1 MPQRLNRNIGVFVK
15 VSGFT
20 FVRNVVKY
28 DYPVV
33 ESIRS
38 ILPVVDEF
46 IVNVGRCDDGTLELI
61 RSIGDQKIRIVES
74 VWDET
79 LRKDGLIYAQ
89 QTNIALSH
97 CTGDWAF
104 YIQADE
110 VVHEDDLPMIQE
122 AMHRHLGNTK
132 VKGLLF
138 RYLHF
143 IADYWSTN
151 PWFYHKAVRI
161 IRNNG
166 DVESCGDA
174 VGFHL
179 KATQQYLQ
187 SGPKEWI
194 APAGGRVFHYGWVKD
209 PQTMLA
215 KVKEQIAV
223 YHGATPPPKQAAL
236 YRQKTFQYED
246 YAVLKEFAGQHPSVM
261 QQRIHAARRWGPRRN
276 RWLNWRFYLEIVR
289 RGFRG

>member
-1 MPQRLNRNIGVFVK
+1 MK

-46 IVNVGRCDDGTLELI
+46 IVNVGLCDDGTLELI
-61 RSIGDQKIRIVES
+61 RSIGDPKIKIVES

-110 VVHEDDLPMIQE
+110 VVHEDDLPIIQE
-122 AMHRHLGNTK
+122 AMRRHLGNPA

-166 DVESCGDA
+166 EVESCGDA

-179 KATQQYLQ
+179 
-187 SGPKEWI
+187 
-194 APAGGRVFHYGWVKD
+194 
-209 PQTMLA
+209 
-215 KVKEQIAV
+215 
-223 YHGATPPPKQAAL
+223 
-236 YRQKTFQYED
+236 
-246 YAVLKEFAGQHPSVM
+246 
-261 QQRIHAARRWGPRRN
+261 RRRSSISRADRRN
-276 RWLNWRFYLEIVR
+276 GLPHRTGESFTM
-289 RGFRG
+289 GG

>member
-1 MPQRLNRNIGVFVK
+1 MK

-20 FVRNVVKY
+20 FCRNAVLY

-38 ILPVVDEF
+38 ILPIVDEF
-46 IVNVGRCDDGTLELI
+46 VVNVGRCNDGTLERI
-61 RSIGDQKIRIVES
+61 RSIGDPKVRIVES

-79 LRKDGLIYAQ
+79 LRKDGLIYSQ

-97 CTGDWAF
+97 CAGDWAF
-104 YIQADE
+104 YLQADE
-110 VVHEDDLPMIQE
+110 VIHEDDLPRIVD
-122 AMHRHLGNTK
+122 AMWTHQRSPE

-143 IADYWSTN
+143 VGDYWSTN

-166 DVESCGDA
+166 EVESCGDA

-179 KATQQYLQ
+179 KATKQYLQ
-187 SGPKEWI
+187 NGPREWL
-194 APAGGRVFHYGWVKD
+194 APTGGQVFHYGWVKD
-209 PQTMLA
+209 PKTMLA
-215 KVKEQIAV
+215 KKQEMTKV
-223 YHGATPPPKQAAL
+223 YHGDHPPPSEAKL
-236 YRQKTFQYED
+236 YSQDTFEFEEYGI
-246 YAVLKEFAGQHPSVM
+246 LKEFRGSHPAVM
-261 QQRIHAARRWGPRRN
+261 QARVAASARFASRRN
-276 RWLNWRFYLEIVR
+276 RWLNWRFYREVAR

>member
-1 MPQRLNRNIGVFVK
+1 MK

-20 FVRNVVKY
+20 FCRNAVRY

-38 ILPVVDEF
+38 ILPIVDEF
-46 IVNVGRCDDGTLELI
+46 VVNVGRCDDGTLERI
-61 RSIGDQKIRIVES
+61 QYIGDPKVRIVES

-79 LRKDGLIYAQ
+79 LRKDGLIYSQ

-104 YIQADE
+104 YLQADE
-110 VVHEDDLPMIQE
+110 VIHEDDLPRIVD
-122 AMHRHLGNTK
+122 AMRTHQRSPR
-132 VKGLLF
+132 VKGLIF

-143 IADYWSTN
+143 VGDYWSTN

-166 DVESCGDA
+166 GVESCGDA

-179 KATQQYLQ
+179 KATKQYLQ
-187 SGPKEWI
+187 SGPHEWL
-194 APAGGRVFHYGWVKD
+194 APSGGRVFHYGWVKD
-209 PQTMLA
+209 PKTMLA
-215 KVKEQIAV
+215 KKQEMTKV
-223 YHGATPPPKQAAL
+223 YHGDHPPLSEAKL
-236 YRQKTFQYED
+236 YSQDTFEFEEYGI
-246 YAVLKEFAGQHPSVM
+246 LKEFRGNHPAVM
-261 QQRIHAARRWGPRRN
+261 KARVAASMRFAPRRN
-276 RWLNWRFYLEIVR
+276 RWLNWRFYREVAR

>member
-1 MPQRLNRNIGVFVK
+1 MN

-20 FVRNVVKY
+20 FVRNAVKY

-38 ILPVVDEF
+38 ILPIVDEF
-46 IVNVGRCDDGTLELI
+46 IVNVGRCEDGTLELI
-61 RSIGDQKIRIVES
+61 RSISDPKVKVVES

-104 YIQADE
+104 YVQADE
-110 VVHEDDLPMIQE
+110 VVHEDDLPVIQE
-122 AMHRHLGNTK
+122 AMHRHLGNLN

-143 IADYWSTN
+143 VADYWSTN

-166 DVESCGDA
+166 EIESCGDA

-194 APAGGRVFHYGWVKD
+194 KPSNDRVFHYGWVKD
-209 PQTMLA
+209 PKTILA
-215 KVKEQIAV
+215 KKQEQVRV
-223 YHGATPPPKQAAL
+223 YHGENPPPSEAKL
-236 YRQKTFQYED
+236 YQQDTFQFEE
-246 YAVLKEFAGQHPSVM
+246 YAVLKEFPGGHPAVM
-261 QQRIHAARRWGPRRN
+261 QPRVNASARRTPRRN
-276 RWLNWRFYLEIVR
+276 RWLNGNFYREIAR

>member
-1 MPQRLNRNIGVFVK
+1 MK

-20 FVRNVVKY
+20 FVRNAVKY

-38 ILPVVDEF
+38 ILPIVNEF

-61 RSIGDQKIRIVES
+61 RSIGDPKIRIVES

-110 VVHEDDLPMIQE
+110 VVHEDDLPVIQE
-122 AMHRHLGNTK
+122 AMRRHLGNPE

-143 IADYWSTN
+143 VADYWSTN

-166 DVESCGDA
+166 EVESCGDA

-187 SGPKEWI
+187 SGPKERI
-194 APAGGRVFHYGWVKD
+194 PYSGAHIFHYGWVKD
-209 PQTMLA
+209 PETLLA
-215 KVKEQIAV
+215 KKKEQAQKH
-223 YHGATPPPKQAAL
+223 HGDSLPPDQVKQLA
-236 YRQKTFQYED
+236 QSTFLFED
-246 YAVLKEFAGQHPSVM
+246 YAVLKEFSGSHPAVM
-261 QQRIHAARRWGPRRN
+261 ANRLRSSRRWATRRN
-276 RWLNWRFYLEIVR
+276 RWLNPQFYREVLR

>member
-1 MPQRLNRNIGVFVK
+1 MK

-20 FVRNVVKY
+20 FVRNAVKY

-33 ESIRS
+33 ESIHS

-61 RSIGDQKIRIVES
+61 RSIGDPKIRIVKS

-110 VVHEDDLPMIQE
+110 VVHEDDLPIIQE
-122 AMHRHLGNTK
+122 SMRRHLGNSE

-166 DVESCGDA
+166 EVESCGDA

-187 SGPKEWI
+187 SGSKEWI
-194 APAGGRVFHYGWVKD
+194 APSNGRIFHYGWVKD
-209 PQTMLA
+209 PRTMLA

-223 YHGATPPPKQAAL
+223 YHGATPPPQQAAL
-236 YRQKTFQYED
+236 YTQNSFQYED
-246 YAVLKEFAGQHPSVM
+246 YAVLKEFSGRHPSVM
-261 QQRIHAARRWGPRRN
+261 QSRVGRASRWAARRN
-276 RWLNWRFYLEIVR
+276 RWLNWRFYRTIFQ

>member
-1 MPQRLNRNIGVFVK
+1 MN

-20 FVRNVVKY
+20 FCRNAVKY

-38 ILPVVDEF
+38 ALPLCDEF

-61 RSIGDQKIRIVES
+61 ESIGDPRIKIIES
-74 VWDET
+74 VWDES
-79 LRKDGLIYAQ
+79 LRKDGLIYSQ

-97 CTGDWAF
+97 CHGEWAF

-110 VVHEDDLPMIQE
+110 VVHEDDLPVLRRSMAEHARNPMI
-122 AMHRHLGNTK
+122 
-132 VKGLLF
+132 KGLLF

-166 DVESCGDA
+166 EIESCGDA
-174 VGFHL
+174 VGFQY

-187 SGPKEWI
+187 SGPPEWL
-194 APAGGRVFHYGWVKD
+194 AYSGARMFHYGWVKD
-209 PQTMLA
+209 PKTMLA
-215 KVKEQIAV
+215 KVKEQLAV
-223 YHGATPPPKQAAL
+223 YHGDRPPAAQSRW
-236 YRQKTFQYED
+236 YTQEAFQYDD
-246 YAVLKEFAGQHPSVM
+246 YAVLKDFHGRHPSVM
-261 QQRIHAARRWGPRRN
+261 SARVAAARRWARRYN
-276 RWLNWRFYLEIVR
+276 RWLNWRFYREVFR

>member
-1 MPQRLNRNIGVFVK
+1 MK

-20 FVRNVVKY
+20 FVRNAVKY

-46 IVNVGRCDDGTLELI
+46 IVNVGRCDDGTLEVI
-61 RSIGDQKIRIVES
+61 RSIGDPKIRIVES

-97 CTGDWAF
+97 CAGDWAF

-110 VVHEDDLPMIQE
+110 VVHEDDLPIIQE
-122 AMHRHLGNTK
+122 AMRRHLGNPA

-166 DVESCGDA
+166 EVESCGDA

-187 SGPKEWI
+187 SGPKEWLPYSGARI
-194 APAGGRVFHYGWVKD
+194 FHYGWVKD
-209 PQTMLA
+209 PKTMLA
-215 KVKEQIAV
+215 KVKEQITV
-223 YHGATPPPKQAAL
+223 YHGATPPPQQAAL
-236 YRQKTFQYED
+236 YKQDAFQYED
-246 YAVLKEFAGQHPSVM
+246 YAVLKEFSDRHPSVM
-261 QQRIHAARRWGPRRN
+261 QARIGRAQRWRPWRN
-276 RWLNWRFYLEIVR
+276 RWLTWRFYREIAR

>member
-1 MPQRLNRNIGVFVK
+1 MR

-20 FVRNVVKY
+20 FCRNAVKY

-38 ILPVVDEF
+38 VLPVCDEF

-61 RSIGDQKIRIVES
+61 QSIGDPKIKIVES

-79 LRKDGLIYAQ
+79 LRKDGLIYSQ
-89 QTNIALSH
+89 QTNIALAQ
-97 CTGDWAF
+97 CKGDWAF

-110 VVHEDDLPMIQE
+110 VVHEDDLPVLQQSMRQQF
-122 AMHRHLGNTK
+122 GNRS

-143 IADYWSTN
+143 VADYWSTN

-166 DVESCGDA
+166 EVESCGDA
-174 VGFHL
+174 VGFHF
-179 KATQQYLQ
+179 KPTQQYLQ
-187 SGPKEWI
+187 SGPKEWLAYSGARI
-194 APAGGRVFHYGWVKD
+194 FHYGWVKD
-209 PQTMLA
+209 PKTMLEKKREQVTFHYGGPIAAAEA
-215 KVKEQIAV
+215 KQLA
-223 YHGATPPPKQAAL
+223 HD
-236 YRQKTFQYED
+236 TFQFED
-246 YAVLKEFAGQHPSVM
+246 YVILKEFSGLHPAVM
-261 QQRIHAARRWGPRRN
+261 RARIATSRRWGARRN
-276 RWLNWRFYLEIVR
+276 RWLNPRFYREVLR

>member
-1 MPQRLNRNIGVFVK
+1 MK

-46 IVNVGRCDDGTLELI
+46 IVNAGRCDDGTLELI
-61 RSIGDQKIRIVES
+61 RSIGDPKIRIVES

-79 LRKDGLIYAQ
+79 LRKEGLIYAQ
-89 QTNIALSH
+89 QTNIALAH

-110 VVHEDDLPMIQE
+110 VVHEDDLPVIQE
-122 AMHRHLGNTK
+122 AMRRQLGNPE

-143 IADYWSTN
+143 VADYWSTN

-166 DVESCGDA
+166 EVESCGDA

-179 KATQQYLQ
+179 KATKQYLQ
-187 SGPKEWI
+187 SGPTEWI
-194 APAGGRVFHYGWVKD
+194 APSGGRVFHYGWVKD
-209 PQTMLA
+209 PKTMLE
-215 KVKEQIAV
+215 KKREQVTV
-223 YHGATPPPKQAAL
+223 YHGENHIPPAEAEQLA
-236 YRQKTFQYED
+236 RDSIQFED
-246 YAVLKEFAGQHPSVM
+246 YAMLKKFSGSHPAVM
-261 QQRIHAARRWGPRRN
+261 VDRLRSSRRWATRRN
-276 RWLNWRFYLEIVR
+276 RWLSPQFYREVLR
-289 RGFRG
+289 HGFRG